1 MALDTSNQLFL
12 TLYDE
17 RPNISFVLEIA
28 GELSVVG
35 YREHVQPLVE
45 ACD

>member
-1 MALDTSNQLFL
+1 MARDTSNQLTL
-12 TLYDE
+12 SLYDE
-17 RPNISFVLEIA
+17 RHDTSFYLEID